1 MGFPGSLAGKEFP
14 CSAGDP
20 SSIPGSGRSA
30 GEGTGYPLQC
40 AGLENSLDCIVHG
53 VTKSWT
59 RVSDVDFHWK
69 SYICSTLS
77 FIHLAVVE
85 LLITCSVS
93 TLDRGAANTLVAL
106 LTSALLT
113 PL

>member
-1 MGFPGSLAGKEFP
+1 M
-14 CSAGDP
+14 
-20 SSIPGSGRSA
+20 
-30 GEGTGYPLQC
+30 
-40 AGLENSLDCIVHG
+40 
-53 VTKSWT
+53 
-59 RVSDVDFHWK
+59 SDVDFHWK
-69 SYICSTLS
+69 SYVCSTLS
-77 FIHLAVVE
+77 FIQLAVVE